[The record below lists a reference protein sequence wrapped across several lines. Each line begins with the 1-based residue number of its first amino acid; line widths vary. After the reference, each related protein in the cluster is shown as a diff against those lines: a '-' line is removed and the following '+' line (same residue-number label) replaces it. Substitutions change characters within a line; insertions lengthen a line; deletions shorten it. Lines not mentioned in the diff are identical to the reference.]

1 MFKNF
6 FLIILLVLT
15 TSCGYDTIH
24 SKSKKS
30 NYDFSIEKVDFKGDR
45 EINIKIKQNLNNY
58 ISKKEIKNYALK
70 IKSKS
75 TKKVVARDSKG
86 NPSIYNLEVQ
96 VLVKIMEKN
105 TIKEKIQL
113 SKNYSYDYNI
123 DTFELRR
130 YEKKIKINLTE
141 TITKSL
147 IFKLSNY

>member
-30 NYDFSIEKVDFKGDR
+30 NYDFSIEKIDFEGDR
-45 EINIKIKQNLNNY
+45 EVNIKIKQNLNNY

-75 TKKVVARDSKG
+75 TKKVIAKDSKG

-96 VLVKIMEKN
+96 ILVKIMETN
-105 TIKEKIQL
+105 LMTKI
-113 SKNYSYDYNI
+113 SKIRCLPLTVTD
-123 DTFELRR
+123 
-130 YEKKIKINLTE
+130 KKSVAP
-141 TITKSL
+141 TKA
-147 IFKLSNY
+147 I